1 MDAFHSQILP
11 VLELPVLELRAGYGD
26 VKEKYW
32 VIKDDQTGG

>member
-1 MDAFHSQILP
+1 MDAFHSQIL
-11 VLELPVLELRAGYGD
+11 LSVLELRAGYGD